1 MKTIPMKEK
10 RVLIWVVILF
20 CMPVVFAATA
30 TNCVISSSS
39 CSSGFTIA
47 GYVSSDGHYTTDSTL
62 NNFPYKL
69 CCVNYGM
76 GSGAISFKY
85 AQDPPGSTGQ
95 GSVSINST
103 FTNFSGAVKLGFQNS
118 CYLKQT
124 PCDNAASEVCIFK
137 TSNSSDGNLANW
149 KVVADNS
156 QIADCTTPNTPTAN
170 SYPNYVCCKLSEICD
185 NGVDDDQDGYI
196 DCADQDCNHYT
207 ARTTPEFCTGSPY
220 NTSTCVYVIRHE
232 NGAPPPTTVYNITCQ
247 GQPPITPSDLH
258 FYCSYGR
265 NNQYSQGL
273 CCPQGKIASSDN
285 GNWTCGDPEICGIDS
300 PKPCAYDFDT
310 NNAQWMNTPYNGNP
324 NTWCQSNVSYLWSP
338 NIIPTMDTACCYI
351 AQNGGVG
358 YYTDPNNVRIFGYHA
373 YCGDGIVDSGET
385 CDGSI
390 PAGKTCA
397 NYVTCTGNNV
407 PLGTPTC
414 TSCSVS
420 GCSCGQD
427 SGNGG

>member
-247 GQPPITPSDLH
+247 GQPPNPEGLH

-273 CCPQGKIASSDN
+273 CCPQGKIETFANNKWS
-285 GNWTCGDPEICGIDS
+285 CEDPEICGPS
-300 PKPCAYDFDT
+300 PKSCAYDFDT

-324 NTWCQSNVSYLWSP
+324 NTWCQSNVSYLYSP

-397 NYVTCTGNNV
+397 NYVTCTGTNV

-414 TSCSVS
+414 TSLCGVS